1 MVNNI
6 QGDPRRE
13 TTIIFILWHR
23 CLKYVY
29 TYIYVYVFLSIY
41 TNTSTKLLFLVF
53 FFSLMYSNTKY
64 VDCCLFQT
72 VMRNFSAAIII
83 QYNMQRNYRH
93 SILPWSTHHFKGHV
107 FSIQANNSGLVFI
120 VWHNINILKD
130 SIINIFPLTGH
141 LSDSDRCSKWP
152 SDSWHLVQGFTYIK
166 TCDQLKHASA
176 HYSGSCFLLILLYIE
191 VYINNFPS
199 SNNMCCKWL
208 LLFLHY
214 TSKVCTDL
222 KKLGIGGQK
231 KLQSQ

>member
-1 MVNNI
+1 MANNI

-13 TTIIFILWHR
+13 NTIIFILWHR

-53 FFSLMYSNTKY
+53 FSLMYSNTKY

-72 VMRNFSAAIII
+72 VTRNFSAAIII

-120 VWHNINILKD
+120 VWHNIKILKD
-130 SIINIFPLTGH
+130 SIINVFPLTGH

-152 SDSWHLVQGFTYIK
+152 SDSWHLVQSFTYIK
-166 TCDQLKHASA
+166 TCDQLKHQLIIQEAVS
-176 HYSGSCFLLILLYIE
+176 YSFCCTLRSILIIFLPLTTCVVSGFCCFYITHQKCVLI
-191 VYINNFPS
+191 
-199 SNNMCCKWL
+199 
-208 LLFLHY
+208 
-214 TSKVCTDL
+214 
-222 KKLGIGGQK
+222 
-231 KLQSQ
+231 

>member
-1 MVNNI
+1 MTPVAKTQLYSYCDI
-6 QGDPRRE
+6 AVWSMCTR
-13 TTIIFILWHR
+13 T
-23 CLKYVY
+23 YMY
-29 TYIYVYVFLSIY
+29 TYFCQSIQIHLQ
-41 TNTSTKLLFLVF
+41 NFCFWF

-72 VMRNFSAAIII
+72 VTRNFSAAIII

-120 VWHNINILKD
+120 VWHNIKILKD
-130 SIINIFPLTGH
+130 SIINVFPLTGH

-152 SDSWHLVQGFTYIK
+152 SDSWHQDLWPIK
-166 TCDQLKHASA
+166 ASA

-222 KKLGIGGQK
+222 KELGIGGPK
-231 KLQSQ
+231 KNCRVSKL

>member
-1 MVNNI
+1 MANNI
-6 QGDPRRE
+6 QGDPLRE
-13 TTIIFILWHR
+13 NTIIFILWHR

-41 TNTSTKLLFLVF
+41 TNTSTKLLFLFF
-53 FFSLMYSNTKY
+53 FFSLMNSNTKY

-72 VMRNFSAAIII
+72 VTRNFSAAIII

-120 VWHNINILKD
+120 VWHNIKILKD

-166 TCDQLKHASA
+166 TCDQLKHQLIIQEAVS
-176 HYSGSCFLLILLYIE
+176 YSFCCTSRSILIIFLPLTTCVVSGFCCFYITHQKCVLI
-191 VYINNFPS
+191 
-199 SNNMCCKWL
+199 
-208 LLFLHY
+208 
-214 TSKVCTDL
+214 
-222 KKLGIGGQK
+222 
-231 KLQSQ
+231 

>member
-1 MVNNI
+1 MANNI

-13 TTIIFILWHR
+13 NTIIFILWHR

-41 TNTSTKLLFLVF
+41 TNTSTKLMFLV

-72 VMRNFSAAIII
+72 VTRNFSAAIII

-120 VWHNINILKD
+120 VWHNIKILKD

-166 TCDQLKHASA
+166 TCDQLKHQLIIQEAVS
-176 HYSGSCFLLILLYIE
+176 YSFCCTSRSILIIFLPPTTCVVSGFCCFYITHQKCVLI
-191 VYINNFPS
+191 
-199 SNNMCCKWL
+199 
-208 LLFLHY
+208 
-214 TSKVCTDL
+214 
-222 KKLGIGGQK
+222 
-231 KLQSQ
+231 

>member
-1 MVNNI
+1 MANNI
-6 QGDPRRE
+6 QGGPRRE
-13 TTIIFILWHR
+13 NTIIFILWHR

-53 FFSLMYSNTKY
+53 FSRWCIAIQSI
-64 VDCCLFQT
+64 FQT
-72 VMRNFSAAIII
+72 VTRNFSAAIII

-120 VWHNINILKD
+120 AWHNIKILKD

-166 TCDQLKHASA
+166 TCDQLKHQLIIQEAVS
-176 HYSGSCFLLILLYIE
+176 YSFCCTSRSILIIFLPLTTCVVNGSL
-191 VYINNFPS
+191 V
-199 SNNMCCKWL
+199 
-208 LLFLHY
+208 FLHY

-222 KKLGIGGQK
+222 KKLGIGGQ
-231 KLQSQ
+231 SQ

>member
-1 MVNNI
+1 MANNI

-13 TTIIFILWHR
+13 NTIIFILWHR

-41 TNTSTKLLFLVF
+41 YKYIYKTSVFVF

-64 VDCCLFQT
+64 VDCCFFQT
-72 VMRNFSAAIII
+72 VTRNFSAAIII

-120 VWHNINILKD
+120 VWHNIKILKD
-130 SIINIFPLTGH
+130 SIINVFPLTGH

-166 TCDQLKHASA
+166 TCDQLKHQLIIQEAVS
-176 HYSGSCFLLILLYIE
+176 YSFCCTSRSILIIFLPLTTCVVSGFCCFYITHQKCVLI
-191 VYINNFPS
+191 
-199 SNNMCCKWL
+199 
-208 LLFLHY
+208 
-214 TSKVCTDL
+214 
-222 KKLGIGGQK
+222 
-231 KLQSQ
+231 

>member
-1 MVNNI
+1 MANNI

-13 TTIIFILWHR
+13 NTIIFILWHR

-41 TNTSTKLLFLVF
+41 TNTSTKLMFLV

-72 VMRNFSAAIII
+72 VTRNFSAAIII

-93 SILPWSTHHFKGHV
+93 SILPWSTHHFKGRV

-120 VWHNINILKD
+120 VWHNIKILKD

-152 SDSWHLVQGFTYIK
+152 LDSWHLVQGFTYIK
-166 TCDQLKHASA
+166 TCDQLKHQLIIQEAVS
-176 HYSGSCFLLILLYIE
+176 YSFCCTSRSILIIFLPLTTCVVSGFCCFYITHQKCVLI
-191 VYINNFPS
+191 
-199 SNNMCCKWL
+199 
-208 LLFLHY
+208 
-214 TSKVCTDL
+214 
-222 KKLGIGGQK
+222 
-231 KLQSQ
+231 